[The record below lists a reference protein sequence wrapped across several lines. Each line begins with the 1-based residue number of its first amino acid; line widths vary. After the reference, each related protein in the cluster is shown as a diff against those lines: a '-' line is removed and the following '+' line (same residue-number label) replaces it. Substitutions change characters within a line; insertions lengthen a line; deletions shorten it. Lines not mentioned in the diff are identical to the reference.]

1 MTDSRHTDAPEAF
14 LENVRDLL
22 GSDSVLTGDIIS
34 AYERDWTGRWTGAA
48 RAVVRPRDAAEVAAL
63 VRLAR
68 RFTVTLIPRGGG
80 TGLVGGAVPS
90 SEGTDVMVC
99 MSRMKDLSIDPI
111 AGTALLGAGVTL
123 SELNAAAA
131 THGLRFAVDLGSRDS
146 ASVCGMVATNAGGLR
161 MLRWGDTAAQILGAE
176 VVTGR
181 GDVLTHLRGLTKDN
195 VGVRWHQILPGSE
208 GTLAIICRVLVRL
221 VPIPAAVAWAW
232 FPAVDARDAVRIA
245 SAARRNVGVS
255 AVEYVHPEGLALVA
269 ALSGRRPP
277 LPGAAVIIEASARS
291 PERAVDALGELA
303 TDLDSHDAVVA
314 DGPAGRDLW
323 AWRDRHTES
332 IARVGIPAKC
342 DVAVPLTQWAAFH
355 DAVPVALTAVDPE
368 LYAVRF
374 GHIAD
379 GNLHINVLRRDGQAP
394 SERADAAVWDLAVS
408 CGGTVSAEHG
418 IGVAKTPWLS
428 LVRTP
433 AELAAIE
440 QIRRAWDPD
449 NILSPRTARIPE

>member
-1 MTDSRHTDAPEAF
+1 MTNSRDAAVPDPF

-22 GSDSVLTGDIIS
+22 GSDSVLTGDMIG
-34 AYERDWTGRWTGAA
+34 AYERDWTGRWAGAA

-63 VRLAR
+63 VHLAR
-68 RFTVTLIPRGGG
+68 RFAVTLIPRGGG

-99 MSRMKDLSIDPI
+99 MSRMKDLSIDPV

-123 SELNAAAA
+123 YELNAAAA
-131 THGLRFAVDLGSRDS
+131 THGLRFAVDIGSRDS

-161 MLRWGDTAAQILGAE
+161 MLRWGDAAAQILGAE

-208 GTLAIICRVLVRL
+208 GTLAVICRVLVRL

-232 FPAVDARDAVRIA
+232 FPASDARDAVRIA
-245 SAARRNVGVS
+245 SAARRNAGVS

-277 LPGAAVIIEASARS
+277 LPGAAVIIEVSARS
-291 PERAVDALGELA
+291 PETAMDALSELSA
-303 TDLDSHDAVVA
+303 ALNSYDAVVA

-355 DAVPVALTAVDPE
+355 DAIPVALAAVDPE

-374 GHIAD
+374 GHVAD
-379 GNLHINVLRRDGQAP
+379 GNLHVNVLRRDGQAP
-394 SERADAAVWDLAVS
+394 SEDADAAIWDLAVS

-418 IGVAKTPWLS
+418 IGVAKAPWLP

-433 AELAAIE
+433 AELTAIE
-440 QIRRAWDPD
+440 QLRCAWDPD
-449 NILSPRTARIPE
+449 GILSPRTARIPE